1 MKRNYYSAIF
11 NIAAAFIMLSSE
23 VSAQLPKRVDGESIK
38 ATITYLS
45 SDEFKGRATGSPEC
59 TMAEDY
65 IAKEFA
71 KLKLLPGGEN
81 GSYYYNFSFNSRNET
96 TNQTLIIDGRE
107 FFGGRGE
114 DFNLSYRSDGG
125 NAEAEIV
132 FAGYGI
138 NSPEKNRND
147 FENLDIK
154 GKIVL
159 IKRGAPANDMAGWKA
174 HAIDSVKAEY
184 CYKKGASGVLFYEP
198 LIMKA
203 RDEIL
208 PDYNNFLARYSVL
221 KEFPVFTI
229 DERVVRYIF
238 QNSRYSYWR
247 VLQNIEN
254 KPSSFPTGKLCK
266 MNATVT
272 QGKLINGRNILGILP
287 GTDPKLKN
295 EYIMIGGHLDHI
307 GVGPDGSIRN
317 GADDNASGPSVSLGI
332 AQAMVKNKFRP
343 KRSIVFVAWTGEEM
357 GLWGSRLW
365 CEKPSL
371 DLTKIVVYF
380 NLDMVGLGDGK
391 LNMPGIEFAPEIYDF
406 LTRESDS
413 LIFKQINWRKG
424 GLGGSDHNHFLLQGV
439 PAFAGMTS
447 GPHPDYHQEGDDA
460 EKIQTEILQL
470 TGDFLYY
477 CSEKIAGSKE
487 VFLSGKRI
495 SENKLKLIDQNLLTP
510 LSLLTYEKALENSN
524 AKVAIID
531 FSDLAVSAVPVDNF
545 ISLLKGFETCQSGN
559 SADGNYILGST
570 ASESIYAG
578 WNDKTGLV
586 ALYNPEAIGYDEM
599 WFKALAKYGYR
610 LIKLD
615 ENSTVTADSSGLKKL
630 ISLSEENGVGLVLD
644 LGSGAALETVLSNA
658 TNPCII
664 LNNNPEIPEKL
675 VIRIKDGRHL
685 FVFQLN
691 SETGIDTNLNQ
702 LLILKEKLGNEH
714 ISFAPGDQ
722 SESSIRFYNEFL
734 LRFDTEINDREIKSM
749 VLENN
754 FIRFAAESMQAK

>member
-1 MKRNYYSAIF
+1 MKRDYYSAFF

-45 SDEFKGRATGSPEC
+45 SDEFKGRETGSPEC

-65 IAKEFA
+65 FAKEFK

-81 GSYYYNFSFNSRNET
+81 DSYYYNFSFKSRNEV

-107 FFGGRGE
+107 FYSGRGE
-114 DFNLSYRSDGG
+114 DFNLTYRGDGG
-125 NAEAEIV
+125 NADGEIV

-159 IKRGAPANDMAGWKA
+159 MKRGAPGNDMAGWKDYA
-174 HAIDSVKAEY
+174 SDPVKAEY
-184 CYKKGASGVLFYEP
+184 CYKNGATAVLLYEP
-198 LIMKA
+198 YIMRA
-203 RDEIL
+203 GDEAIPNGYL
-208 PDYNNFLARYSVL
+208 VL

-229 DERVVRYIF
+229 DERVVRHIF
-238 QNSRYSYWR
+238 KDSRYSYWR
-247 VLQNIEN
+247 IMQTIEN

-266 MNATVT
+266 MSATVV
-272 QGKLINGRNILGILP
+272 QGKEINGRNVLGILP

-307 GVGPDGSIRN
+307 GIGPDGSIRN

-391 LNMPGIEFAPEIYDF
+391 LNMPGTEFAPEIYDF

-424 GLGGSDHNHFLLQGV
+424 GLGGSDHNHFLLNGV

-487 VFLSGKRI
+487 VFLSGKRL
-495 SENKLKLIDQNLLTP
+495 SENRLKLINRHFLTP
-510 LSLLTYEKALENSN
+510 LSSLTFETALKNSN
-524 AKVAIID
+524 SKVAIID
-531 FSDLAVSAVPVDNF
+531 FSELAVSGVPVDNF
-545 ISLLKGFETCQSGN
+545 ISLLKGFETCQSKT

-570 ASESIYAG
+570 ASESLYAG

-586 ALYNPEAIGYDEM
+586 ALYNPEAIGYDEI

-610 LIKLD
+610 LITLD
-615 ENSTVTADSSGLKKL
+615 ENSTITADSSGLKKL
-630 ISLSEENGVGLVLD
+630 LSLSEENGVGLVLD
-644 LGSGAALETVLSNA
+644 LGSGVSLETVLSN
-658 TNPCII
+658 TKNPCII
-664 LNNNPEIPEKL
+664 LHNSPEIPEIM
-675 VIRIKDGRHL
+675 VSRIKEGRHL
-685 FVFQLN
+685 LVFQLN
-691 SETGIDTNLNQ
+691 PETGIDTNLNQ

-734 LRFDTEINDREIKSM
+734 LRFVTEINDREIQSM
-749 VLENN
+749 ILENN
-754 FIRFAAESMQAK
+754 FIRFANESLQTK